1 MGNPTNWS
9 DFDRVDPITP
19 IFKPEDELNGT
30 ENEYSVYSRS
40 PSQIWN
46 PVGYVHRWNQ
56 SNNSYAL
63 SSSAYLE
70 IKPIRDLIF
79 RSQFSIDLDTE
90 FPIRLHRILLLMQL
104 MNFRRTTSSRVTN
117 PLIVIEFA
125 EYIDIPKNFCK

>member
-79 RSQFSIDLDTE
+79 RSQFSIDLDT
-90 FPIRLHRILLLMQL
+90 RISNTFAPDFLLLMQL

-117 PLIVIEFA
+117 PLIVIGVCR
-125 EYIDIPKNFCK
+125 IH

>member
-1 MGNPTNWS
+1 MSCINNKIRCKRI
-9 DFDRVDPITP
+9 DRVDPITP

-79 RSQFSIDLDTE
+79 RSQFSIDLDTLIGSTLSKSDQLVG
-90 FPIRLHRILLLMQL
+90 FPHD
-104 MNFRRTTSSRVTN
+104 S
-117 PLIVIEFA
+117 
-125 EYIDIPKNFCK
+125 

>member
-1 MGNPTNWS
+1 M
-9 DFDRVDPITP
+9 DPITP

-79 RSQFSIDLDTE
+79 RSQFSIDLDTRISNTFAPDFVIDAAHE
-90 FPIRLHRILLLMQL
+90 FQ
-104 MNFRRTTSSRVTN
+104 TN
-117 PLIVIEFA
+117 NKFTRKIGRAHV
-125 EYIDIPKNFCK
+125 